1 MGLWDSAKKQF
12 IEVIDWT
19 EPRDGIL
26 AFRFPVADN
35 EIKDGARLTVR
46 DSQVALFVEQGK
58 PADVFGP
65 GLYTLT
71 TENLPVLTKLKS
83 WPYGFKSP
91 FKAEVYFF
99 SLRQQLG
106 QRWGTPAPI
115 TVRDKEFGA
124 VQLRMFGIF
133 SYHLSDVPTFYRE
146 ISGTRELYT
155 RDDLNQQLVGHIAGA
170 VATAFA
176 QSGVPFLDLAA
187 NQAEL
192 AAKVRAGLQE
202 AAAKLGV
209 TLDTFVIENIS
220 LPEALQQALNDKMS
234 IGILGGDLG
243 KYGELQAGRAMT
255 EAAKNPGGMAGIG
268 AGLAVGA
275 AVGQGITAG
284 PACAKCGARAQ
295 AGAQFC
301 SKCGNKL

>member
-1 MGLWDSAKKQF
+1 MGLWQSAKKQF

-26 AFRFPVADN
+26 AFRFPVAGN
-35 EIKDGARLTVR
+35 EIKDGAQLTVR

-65 GLYTLT
+65 GTYTLT

-91 FKAEVYFF
+91 FKAEVYFY

-106 QRWGTPAPI
+106 QRWGTPGPI
-115 TVRDKEFGA
+115 TIRDKEFGA
-124 VQLRMFGIF
+124 VQIRMFGIF

-146 ISGTRELYT
+146 ISGTRGSYT
-155 RDDLNQQLVGHIAGA
+155 RDELNQQLVGQIAGN
-170 VATAFA
+170 VANAFA
-176 QSGVPFLDLAA
+176 QSGVPFLDMAA

-202 AAAKLGV
+202 SAAKLGV
-209 TLDTFVIENIS
+209 TLDSFVIENVS

-243 KYGELQAGRAMT
+243 KFGELQAGRAMT

-275 AVGQGITAG
+275 AVGQAIVAG
-284 PACAKCGARAQ
+284 ACPKCGAKAQ

>member
-1 MGLWDSAKKQF
+1 MSLWDSAKKQF
-12 IEVIDWT
+12 IDVIDWT
-19 EPRDGIL
+19 EPEEGIL
-26 AFRFPVADN
+26 AWRFPVADN
-35 EIKDGARLTVR
+35 EIKDGAQLTVR

-58 PADVFGP
+58 PADVFAP

-91 FKAEVYFF
+91 FKAEVYFY

-115 TVRDKEFGA
+115 TIRDKEFGA
-124 VQLRMFGIF
+124 VQIRMFGIF
-133 SYHLSDVPTFYRE
+133 SYHVSDVPVFYRE
-146 ISGTRELYT
+146 ISGTREKYT
-155 RDDLNQQLVGHIAGA
+155 RDELNQQLVGQIAGN
-170 VATAFA
+170 VASAFA
-176 QSGVPFLDLAA
+176 QSGVPFLDMAA

-192 AAKVRAGLQE
+192 SAKIRAGLAE
-202 AAAKLGV
+202 SAAKLGV
-209 TLDTFVIENIS
+209 ALDSFVIESIS

-234 IGILGGDLG
+234 MGIIGNEMG
-243 KYGELQAGRAMT
+243 KFGEYQAARAMT

-275 AVGQGITAG
+275 SVGQAMTAG
-284 PACAKCGARAQ
+284 PACGKCGTKSQ